1 MVVNRRLE
9 LYCSIVTSVTSWTL
23 ILTLIRFASTALAP
37 LYGRNGVTSAGIDK
51 DGWTGQDGTGPS
63 DSGTQLMR
71 IQASN
76 IIVWDHTISK
86 LRMKSSYLCT

>member
-1 MVVNRRLE
+1 MVVNKRLE
-9 LYCSIVTSVTSWTL
+9 LYCSIVTSVTSWAL

-63 DSGTQLMR
+63 DSGQGDT
-71 IQASN
+71 ADADAGFDYC
-76 IIVWDHTISK
+76 VG
-86 LRMKSSYLCT
+86 SYYIKVANCE